1 MTKIQEN
8 EKVTITVARSGHEPQ
23 ISECDGYVLITQGKD
38 EEGQM
43 ELSISGGKNMSPLDL
58 ASMILSLADQN
69 EDLKTLL
76 KGDFL
81 KMAGHHILEIA
92 DDMLGSLV
100 NRVKEEAEPKQKV
113 AETIQ

>member
-8 EKVTITVARSGHEPQ
+8 EKSIISVTAAGNEPQ
-23 ISECDGYVLITQGKD
+23 ISECDGYVLITQTTN
-38 EEGQM
+38 EEGEK
-43 ELSISGGKNMSPLDL
+43 ELSISGGKNMSPVDL
-58 ASMILSLADQN
+58 ASMILTLADQN
-69 EDLKTLL
+69 QDLKTLL

-81 KMAGHHILEIA
+81 KMAGEHILEIA

-100 NRVKEEAEPKQKV
+100 DRVKEEAKEEQEV